1 MTGASPPMRLPGA
14 AAGES
19 TGESPG
25 DCLGDALA
33 AAAGR
38 LGEAGI
44 DSARLDARLLAAMV
58 LDGDGARVLSR
69 PEHVLTP
76 AQRLSF
82 EALVA
87 RREAREPLAAIT
99 GRREFWSLDFGVTAD
114 TLIPRPESE
123 TVVEAALAS
132 AAGRDAPLQILD
144 LGTGS
149 GCLVLALLAELGNA
163 RGLGIDISEA
173 ALAVARENAH
183 RLGLGDRV
191 RFRTSDWG
199 RDVSGL
205 FDIVVA
211 NPPYVAEGEFAALE
225 PEVARFEPRLALLG
239 GPDGLRCYR
248 ALAPWIGKVLAPH
261 GRAFVEIGTGQA
273 EAVSGIFRDHGLEAT
288 GVHNDLAGRPRV
300 VEAQRFF
307 GESPHKSEKK
317 VGMESFPD

>member
-1 MTGASPPMRLPGA
+1 MSGAS
-14 AAGES
+14 
-19 TGESPG
+19 
-25 DCLGDALA
+25 LGDVLA

-58 LDGDGARVLSR
+58 LDGDGARVLARS
-69 PEHVLTP
+69 EHVFTS
-76 AQRLSF
+76 AQRLRF

-87 RREAREPLAAIT
+87 RREAREPLAAIA

-123 TVVEAALAS
+123 TIVEAALAS
-132 AAGRDAPLQILD
+132 VAGRDAPLQILD

-149 GCLVLALLAELGNA
+149 GCLVLALLAELENA
-163 RGLGIDISEA
+163 RGLGIDISDA

-183 RLGLGDRV
+183 RLGLGGRV
-191 RFRTSDWG
+191 RFRNSDWG
-199 RDVSGL
+199 RDVSGR
-205 FDIVVA
+205 FDLVVA

-225 PEVARFEPRLALLG
+225 PEVARFEPLLALSG

-261 GRAFVEIGTGQA
+261 GRAFVEIGSGQA
-273 EAVSGIFRDHGLEAT
+273 EAVSGIFREHGLEDNR
-288 GVHNDLAGRPRV
+288 VHNDLAGRPRV
-300 VEAQRFF
+300 IEAQQFF
-307 GESPHKSEKK
+307 GESPHKPEKK
-317 VGMESFPD
+317 VGMVSFPD

>member
-1 MTGASPPMRLPGA
+1 MSGASPPMRLPGA

-19 TGESPG
+19 
-25 DCLGDALA
+25 LGDALA

-44 DSARLDARLLAAMV
+44 DSARLDARLLAALV
-58 LDGDGARVLSR
+58 LDGDGARVLAR
-69 PEHVLTP
+69 PDHVLTP

-87 RREAREPLAAIT
+87 RREAREPLAAIA

-132 AAGRDAPLQILD
+132 VAGRDAALQILD

-205 FDIVVA
+205 FDIVLA

-225 PEVARFEPRLALLG
+225 PEVARFEPRLALSG

-273 EAVSGIFRDHGLEAT
+273 EAVSGIFREHGLEANR
-288 GVHNDLAGRPRV
+288 VHNDLAGRPRV

-307 GESPHKSEKK
+307 GKSPHKSEKR

>member
-1 MTGASPPMRLPGA
+1 MSGASQPMPPPA
-14 AAGES
+14 AAA
-19 TGESPG
+19 GESPG
-25 DCLGDALA
+25 DCLGEALA
-33 AAAGR
+33 AAARR

-44 DSARLDARLLAAMV
+44 DSARLDARLFAAMV
-58 LDGDGARVLSR
+58 LDWDGARVLAR

-87 RREAREPLAAIT
+87 RREAREPFAAIT
-99 GRREFWSLDFGVTAD
+99 GRREFWGLDFAVTTD
-114 TLIPRPESE
+114 TLIPRPDSE

-132 AAGRDAPLQILD
+132 VADRDAPLQILD

-183 RLGLGDRV
+183 RLGFADRV
-191 RFRTSDWG
+191 RFRNSDWG

-205 FDIVVA
+205 FDIVLA
-211 NPPYVAEGEFAALE
+211 NPPYVANDEFAALE
-225 PEVARFEPRLALLG
+225 PEVARFEPLLALSG

-248 ALAPWIGKVLAPH
+248 ALTPWIPMVLAPH
-261 GRAFVEIGTGQA
+261 GRAFVEIGSGQA
-273 EAVSGIFRDHGLEAT
+273 EAVSGIFREHGLEAL
-288 GVHNDLAGRPRV
+288 GVHNDLSGRPRV
-300 VEAQRFF
+300 VEAQQFF
-307 GESPHKSEKK
+307 GKSPPKSEKK
-317 VGMESFPD
+317 VGMKSFPD